1 LSLDDRSDTFR
12 STSGERATD
21 RFSFFFGFYG
31 LILGL
36 AVTELLGG
44 VTAMVRHHALRKLEA
59 QTALLAVLTFI
70 AICGTWIDAWNM
82 LQAVTLDFTDLWAPV
97 LLAMAY
103 YLAAGVIF
111 PREREQFAH
120 LHMYFAARKPFAV
133 TMLWAA
139 FLLESFTLRH
149 AFEERFRNDP
159 STFWG
164 WLVPFFII
172 VNGCYLALLF
182 VRGRRATIALLI
194 AQIVL
199 AFPTGTKERSRG

>member
-1 LSLDDRSDTFR
+1 M
-12 STSGERATD
+12 D

-44 VTAMVRHHALRKLEA
+44 VTAMVRHHALKKLEA

-82 LQAVTLDFTDLWAPV
+82 LQSVTLDFSDLWAPV

-120 LHMYFAARKPFAV
+120 LNMYFTARKRFAV

-139 FLLESFTLRH
+139 FLLETYTIRSAL
-149 AFEERFRNDP
+149 EERLRDDP
-159 STFWG
+159 STFWW
-164 WLVPFFII
+164 WLVPFFVT
-172 VNGCYLALLF
+172 VNACFLALLL
-182 VRGRRATIALLI
+182 VRSRRANIAMLVASILLAFAPYWHEGVL
-194 AQIVL
+194 AQI
-199 AFPTGTKERSRG
+199 AERLGA